1 MPEPN
6 PKNRLED
13 PTMNAS
19 AAPTVPVPPLVPAVA
34 QLSAARVAPEVLAK
48 AGEAYAAAMWGL
60 QQRLATVAA
69 GTPAGATVLDDVRA
83 ELARLEHLGVQI
95 QGVARVLGGE
105 GRVDAEHFDLAAA
118 ARQALEAR
126 RAQAQRRGIRL
137 EGPVEPLPVDAV
149 AGIVEQLLEMALDVA
164 MRLGERISVG
174 AGMQGQPPRPMLTL
188 HVERP
193 AGSVPDEAEFDDL
206 TWLLFGA
213 LARAAGF
220 VPQRVA
226 VGSVVVL
233 MLGFP
238 LAGGDAETGVRSAA
252 LLPRT
257 PVASGRQVLLVEPH
271 EPTRVLAHRLM
282 HEAGMAVD
290 ATTSVAQARLLIGE
304 SAPDVLVI
312 GQPSE
317 GGDAAAFVDL
327 LRTRQPR
334 LRVIELVDD
343 DTAFAFSMPGSGR
356 PGRVG
361 RGTLAR
367 TLVPAISEEVDA
379 AWLGAGS

>member
-1 MPEPN
+1 
-6 PKNRLED
+6 
-13 PTMNAS
+13 MNAAS
-19 AAPTVPVPPLVPAVA
+19 TPSPFSQHAPAMA
-34 QLSAARVAPEVLAK
+34 QLAAARVAPEVLAK
-48 AGEAYAAAMWGL
+48 TGEAYAAALWGL
-60 QQRLATVAA
+60 QQRLSDVAA
-69 GTPAGATVLDDVRA
+69 ETPDTAAVLDDVRA

-95 QGVARVLGGE
+95 QGVARVLAGE
-105 GRVDAEHFDLAAA
+105 GRVDPERFDLAAA

-137 EGPVEPLPVDAV
+137 EGPTEPMPVEAV

-164 MRLGERISVG
+164 MRLGERIGVS
-174 AGMQGQPPRPMLTL
+174 AGMQGEPPRPMLTL

-193 AGSVPDEAEFDDL
+193 AGTLPDEAEFDDL
-206 TWLLFGA
+206 PWLLFGA

-238 LAGGDAETGVRSAA
+238 LAADAVEGAVRSAA
-252 LLPRT
+252 VLPRT
-257 PVASGRQVLLVEPH
+257 PVAAGRSVLLVEPH

-282 HEAGMAVD
+282 HEVGMAVD
-290 ATTSVAQARLLIGE
+290 AATSVAQARLLVGE
-304 SAPDVLVI
+304 RAPDVLVI
-312 GQPSE
+312 GQPSDA
-317 GGDAAAFVDL
+317 GDAAAFVDL

-343 DTAFAFSMPGSGR
+343 DDAFAFSLPGSGR

-379 AWLGAGS
+379 AWLGAGF